1 MDANDRAL
9 MERWLAFVQATHHDP
24 YTVETLTGWLERG
37 DWPPKAVD
45 TARRIAAMLDER
57 C

>member
-37 DWPPKAVD
+37 DWPPKAAA